1 MYSLIHAWL
10 CIMNPTDTGSAS
22 VLSDTRMAV
31 YYESYRY
38 RAVLVYSLIHAWLC
52 IMNPTDTG
60 SASVLSDTLH
70 GCVL

>member
-22 VLSDTRMAV
+22 VLSDTLAV

-38 RAVLVYSLIHAWLC
+38 REC
-52 IMNPTDTG
+52 
-60 SASVLSDTLH
+60 
-70 GCVL
+70 

>member
-10 CIMNPTDTGSAS
+10 CIMNPIMNPTDTGSAS

-38 RAVLVYSLIHAWLC
+38 RQC
-52 IMNPTDTG
+52 
-60 SASVLSDTLH
+60 
-70 GCVL
+70 

>member
-31 YYESYRY
+31 YY
-38 RAVLVYSLIHAWLC
+38 I
-52 IMNPTDTG
+52 NPTDTG
-60 SASVLSDTLH
+60 SASVLSDTRMAVYYESYRYRE
-70 GCVL
+70 C

>member
-38 RAVLVYSLIHAWLC
+38 RYSLIV
-52 IMNPTDTG
+52 PTDTG
-60 SASVLSDTLH
+60 SASVLSDTRMAVYYESYRYRQ
-70 GCVL
+70 C

>member
-22 VLSDTRMAV
+22 VLPDTRMAV

-38 RAVLVYSLIHAWLC
+38 RQC
-52 IMNPTDTG
+52 
-60 SASVLSDTLH
+60 
-70 GCVL
+70 